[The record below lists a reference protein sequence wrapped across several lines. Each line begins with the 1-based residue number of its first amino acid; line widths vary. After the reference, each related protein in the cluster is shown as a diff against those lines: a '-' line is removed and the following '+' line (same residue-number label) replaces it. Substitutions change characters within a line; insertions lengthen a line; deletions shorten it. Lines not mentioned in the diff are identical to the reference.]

1 MVSYDTDDFDAH
13 FTLDNVYD
21 ALKGGAVVYWDGSP
35 IDMYTK
41 YIFLNDIPFGALE
54 KRKMLLLQAER
65 DEALGLSAKRI
76 ETIKYPP
83 TWYFVTEDISLEEK
97 WELQDNYDLI
107 VVLEEP
113 NRVLA
118 RK

>member
-1 MVSYDTDDFDAH
+1 MVLYDTDDFDAH
-13 FTLDNVYD
+13 FTLEHVYD
-21 ALKGGAVVYWDGSP
+21 ALKCGALVYRDGNP

-65 DEALGLSAKRI
+65 DEA
-76 ETIKYPP
+76 IKYPP

>member
-1 MVSYDTDDFDAH
+1 MASYETFENEAH

-21 ALKGGAVVYWDGSP
+21 AVKMGAVVYQDGNP

-41 YIFLNDIPFGALE
+41 YIFLDDIPFGALE
-54 KRKMLLLQAER
+54 KRKRLLLQAER
-65 DEALGLSAKRI
+65 DKN
-76 ETIKYPP
+76 TKYPP
-83 TWYFVTEDISLEEK
+83 TWYFVTAELSLEEK
-97 WELQDNYDLI
+97 WELQDDYDLM

-113 NRVLA
+113 TQLKA

>member
-1 MVSYDTDDFDAH
+1 MASYDTFDNDAH

-21 ALKGGAVVYWDGSP
+21 VLKVGAVIYRNGNS

-54 KRKMLLLQAER
+54 MRKRLLLQAER
-65 DEALGLSAKRI
+65 DK
-76 ETIKYPP
+76 TIKYPP
-83 TWYFVTEDISLEEK
+83 TWYFVTAELSLEEK
-97 WELQDNYDLI
+97 WELQDNYALI

-113 NRVLA
+113 SRILA

>member
-1 MVSYDTDDFDAH
+1 MVSYDTFENDAH

-65 DEALGLSAKRI
+65 DKA
-76 ETIKYPP
+76 IKYLP
-83 TWYFVTEDISLEEK
+83 TWYFVTEDISPEEK

>member
-1 MVSYDTDDFDAH
+1 MVSYDTFENEAH

-21 ALKGGAVVYWDGSP
+21 ALKVGAVIYRDGNP

-41 YIFLNDIPFGALE
+41 YIFLDDIPFGALE
-54 KRKMLLLQAER
+54 KRKRLLLQAER
-65 DEALGLSAKRI
+65 DE
-76 ETIKYPP
+76 TIKYPP
-83 TWYFVTEDISLEEK
+83 TWCFVTSELSMEEK

-113 NRVLA
+113 SRVLA

>member
-1 MVSYDTDDFDAH
+1 MVSRDTFENEAY

-21 ALKGGAVVYWDGSP
+21 ALKVGAVIYRDGNP

-41 YIFLNDIPFGALE
+41 YIFLNNIPLGALE
-54 KRKMLLLQAER
+54 KRKRLLLQAQR
-65 DEALGLSAKRI
+65 DK
-76 ETIKYPP
+76 TIKYPP
-83 TWYFVTEDISLEEK
+83 TWYFVTAELSLEEK

-113 NRVLA
+113 SRLKV
-118 RK
+118 RR

>member
-1 MVSYDTDDFDAH
+1 MALYDTLENDAH

-21 ALKGGAVVYWDGSP
+21 ALKVGAVIYRNGNP

-54 KRKMLLLQAER
+54 KRKRLLLQAQR
-65 DEALGLSAKRI
+65 D

-83 TWYFVTEDISLEEK
+83 TWYFVTAELSIEEK

-113 NRVLA
+113 SCILA